1 MMLMLTVCIRA
12 LIAGGFGTGIPSHQ
26 VPTEIAA
33 VVPYHDISGAS
44 HKAPEKAT
52 DIEERAVPELRSVGS
67 SSSAPINLQ
76 DTPFFHL
83 DIVEAV
89 RAAEGTVAH
98 AATVDDTESFDGKS

>member
-1 MMLMLTVCIRA
+1 MV
-12 LIAGGFGTGIPSHQ
+12 AGGFGTGIPSHE

-33 VVPYHDISGAS
+33 VVPYDGIHRSS
-44 HKAPEKAT
+44 PKAPEKAA
-52 DIEERAVPELRSVGS
+52 DIEERAVPELRSGGAS
-67 SSSAPINLQ
+67 GSAPINLQ

-98 AATVDDTESFDGKS
+98 AASSGSLDDTESIDVKS